1 VLFAGGKIKSK
12 DKDKTMSENK
22 YSKGFR
28 FKYANLGKFSG
39 HSQVVANQIE
49 RNCRIMGITRGDFS
63 LIDLIY
69 SIVQKIGKSDII
81 VCTWSAGIKDAN
93 QVKWMLEEDLIYS
106 FTIITD
112 RSYSTRQKKYSLELT
127 KLFGEENIRVSDI
140 HAKFTLISNQDWKI
154 VIRHSM
160 NLNANRTC
168 ESFEIDDSLEIYEFY
183 YSFVKHHFDSAENGF
198 QPKRWKSSVVVDSF
212 FAESD
217 LFGPVDFEFSEE

>member
-1 VLFAGGKIKSK
+1 VLCSGGENKSK

-28 FKYANLGKFSG
+28 FKFADIGKFSG
-39 HSQVVANQIE
+39 HSDSVVNQLSSG
-49 RNCRIMGITRGDFS
+49 CRIMGITRGDFS

-69 SIVQKIGKSDII
+69 SILRKIGKSDIV

-93 QVKWMLEEDLIYS
+93 QVKWMLEEDLMNS

-112 RSYSTRQKKYSLELT
+112 RSYSTRQKKYSVELT

-140 HAKFTLISNQDWKI
+140 HAKFTLISNKDWKI

-168 ESFEIDDSLEIYEFY
+168 ESFEIDDSDEIYEFY
-183 YSFVKHHFDSAENGF
+183 YSFIKHHFDNAENGF
-198 QPKRWKSSVVVDSF
+198 QPKRWKTSVVVDSF
-212 FAESD
+212 FAEND
-217 LFGPVDFEFSEE
+217 LFEEVDFSFTEE